1 MFSVPMRPGCPFLFT
16 RSLLLKKFS
25 SRNLTMRRVHAL
37 FLFIAMMANPIAA
50 MASAI
55 LQPSTCCCCGE
66 MCPMHRPSHSQ
77 DTHGR
82 KLCGGKSESS
92 QPCNMGICNCNHRSD
107 FGILFFVEAV
117 LTQHQVVSILQQ
129 TPFPGLSAYT
139 AEPARTMLPPEQPP
153 RL

>member
-1 MFSVPMRPGCPFLFT
+1 MFSVPMRPGCLFLFT
-16 RSLLLKKFS
+16 RSLLLKNFG
-25 SRNLTMRRVHAL
+25 SRNLAMRRVHAL
-37 FLFIAMMANPIAA
+37 FLFVSMMANPIAA

-55 LQPSTCCCCGE
+55 LQPSTSCCCCGA

-82 KLCGGKSESS
+82 KLCGGKNESS
-92 QPCNMGICNCNHRSD
+92 QPCNMGICNCNHRSE

-117 LTQHQVVSILQQ
+117 LAQHHVVSILQ
-129 TPFPGLSAYT
+129 TRFPGLSSYT
-139 AEPARTMLPPEQPP
+139 AEPARSVLPPEQPP

>member
-1 MFSVPMRPGCPFLFT
+1 
-16 RSLLLKKFS
+16 
-25 SRNLTMRRVHAL
+25 MRRVHAF

-55 LQPSTCCCCGE
+55 SQPSTSCCCCGE

-77 DTHGR
+77 DKQGK
-82 KLCGGKSESS
+82 KLCGGGKSESS

-117 LTQHQVVSILQQ
+117 LTQHHVVSILQQ
-129 TPFPGLSAYT
+129 TRFPGLNSYN
-139 AEPARTMLPPEQPP
+139 AEPARSVLPPEQPP